1 MQLQFKDFPN
11 SVYFCPSKNRIVL
24 ERTKQKTNKNRSFQR
39 SNSSFSTEANVGT
52 SNFTNFV
59 QKTRLASHHM
69 DAMRTILQPIET
81 ELATFRKMQDD
92 LAVNP
97 NPLLREIILHVNK
110 QRGKQMRPIMV
121 LLFGKMHGA
130 ITDSTYSAALAL
142 ELLHTASLVHDD
154 VVDDSMQ
161 RRGQASVNA
170 IYNNKLAV
178 LVGDYLLST
187 ALVFTG
193 KSNDPRITNII
204 GALGQTLSD
213 GEIFQMFH
221 SHEKLI
227 SEEIYL
233 EIIRKKTASLFS
245 SCAEIGALSA
255 GASQDDINR
264 ARQIG
269 EYIGICFQIRDDIFD
284 YYSDDV
290 GKPTGNDM
298 REGKL
303 TLPIIYAVRMHGDN
317 HIHSMIDRLK
327 SGELTDNEVSELI
340 EFAKLNGGIEYA
352 ERTMQNYRQKA
363 IELLPENIGDTV
375 REAIIAYM
383 DAVINRTK

>member
-1 MQLQFKDFPN
+1 MQ
-11 SVYFCPSKNRIVL
+11 
-24 ERTKQKTNKNRSFQR
+24 
-39 SNSSFSTEANVGT
+39 
-52 SNFTNFV
+52 
-59 QKTRLASHHM
+59 
-69 DAMRTILQPIET
+69 TILQPIKAEM
-81 ELATFRKMQDD
+81 ATFRQLQDD

-110 QRGKQMRPIMV
+110 QRGKQMRPMMV
-121 LLFGKMHGA
+121 LLFGKMFGA
-130 ITDSTYSAALAL
+130 VTDATYSAALAL

-170 IYNNKLAV
+170 IYNNKIAV

-187 ALVFTG
+187 SLVFTG
-193 KSNDPRITNII
+193 RCNDPRITRII
-204 GALGQTLSD
+204 GSLGQTLSD

-221 SHEKLI
+221 SHEKLV
-227 SEEIYL
+227 SEEVYL

-245 SCAEIGALSA
+245 ACAEIGALSA
-255 GASQDDINR
+255 GATQSDIDR

-284 YYSDDV
+284 YYTDDI

-303 TLPIIYAVRMHGDN
+303 TLPIIYAVRTHGDDQ
-317 HIHSMIDRLK
+317 IRTMIDRLK
-327 SGELTDNEVSELI
+327 SGELSDTEVNELI
-340 EFAKLNGGIEYA
+340 EFAKRHGGIEYA
-352 ERTMQNYRQKA
+352 EQTMQSYRQKV
-363 IELLPENIGDTV
+363 IDLLPKGISENI
-375 REAIIAYM
+375 RKAITAYM
-383 DAVINRTK
+383 DTVITRKK

>member
-1 MQLQFKDFPN
+1 
-11 SVYFCPSKNRIVL
+11 
-24 ERTKQKTNKNRSFQR
+24 
-39 SNSSFSTEANVGT
+39 
-52 SNFTNFV
+52 
-59 QKTRLASHHM
+59 M
-69 DAMRTILQPIET
+69 DALQTILQPIET
-81 ELATFRKMQDD
+81 EMATFRQMQDD
-92 LAVNP
+92 LAMNP

-110 QRGKQMRPIMV
+110 QRGKQMRPMMV
-121 LLFGKMHGA
+121 LLFGKMYGA
-130 ITDSTYSAALAL
+130 VTDATYSAAMAL

-154 VVDDSMQ
+154 VVDDSLQ

-187 ALVFTG
+187 SLVFTG
-193 KSNDPRITNII
+193 RCGDPRITRII

-221 SHEKLI
+221 SHEKLV
-227 SEEIYL
+227 SEEVYL

-245 SCAEIGALSA
+245 SCAEIGVLSA
-255 GASQDDINR
+255 GGTQEDIDR

-284 YYSDDV
+284 YYTDDV

-303 TLPIIYAVRMHGDN
+303 TLPIIYAVRTQGDDR
-317 HIHSMIDRLK
+317 IRTMIDRLK
-327 SGELTDNEVSELI
+327 NGELSDEEIGELI
-340 EFAKLNGGIEYA
+340 EFAKQHGGIEYA
-352 ERTMQNYRQKA
+352 EQTMQEYRRKA
-363 IELLPENIGDTV
+363 LNLLPKNIDEDV
-375 REAIIAYM
+375 RKAIIAYV
-383 DAVINRTK
+383 DAVINRKK

>member
-1 MQLQFKDFPN
+1 
-11 SVYFCPSKNRIVL
+11 
-24 ERTKQKTNKNRSFQR
+24 
-39 SNSSFSTEANVGT
+39 
-52 SNFTNFV
+52 
-59 QKTRLASHHM
+59 M
-69 DAMRTILQPIET
+69 DAFNTITQPIAAEF
-81 ELATFRKMQDD
+81 ATFRKMQDD
-92 LAVNP
+92 LALNP

-110 QRGKQMRPIMV
+110 QRGKQMRPMMV
-121 LLFGKMHGA
+121 LLFGKMFGEV
-130 ITDSTYSAALAL
+130 TDSTYNAALAL

-193 KSNDPRITNII
+193 RCGDNRITDIV
-204 GALGQTLSD
+204 GSLGQILSD

-221 SHEKLI
+221 SHEKLV
-227 SEEIYL
+227 SEEVYL

-245 SCAEIGALSA
+245 SCAEIGALSV
-255 GASQDDINR
+255 GASTEDVAR

-284 YYSDDV
+284 YYTSDV

-303 TLPIIYAVRMHGDN
+303 TLPIIYAVRTQGDDR
-317 HIHSMIDRLK
+317 IRSMVNRLK
-327 SGELTDNEVSELI
+327 EGKLSDSEINELI
-340 EFAKLNGGIEYA
+340 EFAKANGGIEYA
-352 ERTMQNYRQKA
+352 EQTMQKYRQKA
-363 IELLPENIGDTV
+363 LDLLPEKIAEEIRN
-375 REAIIAYM
+375 AIIAYM
-383 DAVINRTK
+383 DAVINRKK

>member
-1 MQLQFKDFPN
+1 
-11 SVYFCPSKNRIVL
+11 
-24 ERTKQKTNKNRSFQR
+24 
-39 SNSSFSTEANVGT
+39 
-52 SNFTNFV
+52 
-59 QKTRLASHHM
+59 M
-69 DAMRTILQPIET
+69 DAIQSILRPIEA
-81 ELATFRKMQDD
+81 ELAIFRKMQDD

-110 QRGKQMRPIMV
+110 QRGKQMRPMLV
-121 LLFGKMHGA
+121 LLFSKMVGEV
-130 ITDSTYSAALAL
+130 TDITYSAALAL

-187 ALVFTG
+187 SLVFTG
-193 KSNDPRITNII
+193 RCGDPRITNII

-221 SHEKLI
+221 SHEKLV
-227 SEEIYL
+227 SEEVYF

-245 SCAEIGALSA
+245 SCAEIGALSS
-255 GASQDDINR
+255 GASQDTIDR

-284 YYSDDV
+284 YYSDNV

-303 TLPIIYAVRMHGDN
+303 TLPIIYAIRTHGNDHVRT
-317 HIHSMIDRLK
+317 MIDRLK
-327 SGELTDNEVSELI
+327 KGELSDAEVAELI
-340 EFAKLNGGIEYA
+340 EFAKQHGGIEYA
-352 ERTMQNYRQKA
+352 EQTMQRYRQKVLD
-363 IELLPENIGDTV
+363 LLPEGISEEI
-375 REAIIAYM
+375 REAIVAYM
-383 DAVINRTK
+383 DVVINRKK

>member
-1 MQLQFKDFPN
+1 M
-11 SVYFCPSKNRIVL
+11 
-24 ERTKQKTNKNRSFQR
+24 
-39 SNSSFSTEANVGT
+39 ST
-52 SNFTNFV
+52 F
-59 QKTRLASHHM
+59 
-69 DAMRTILQPIET
+69 DTIIRPIEA

-110 QRGKQMRPIMV
+110 QRGKQMRPMMV
-121 LLFGKMHGA
+121 MLFSKMFGNVVDA
-130 ITDSTYSAALAL
+130 TYNAALAL

-187 ALVFTG
+187 ALVLT
-193 KSNDPRITNII
+193 SRCEDQRITSIA
-204 GALGQTLSD
+204 GSLGQTLAD

-221 SHEKLI
+221 SHEKLV
-227 SEEIYL
+227 SEEVYY

-245 SCAEIGALSA
+245 SCAEIGALTA
-255 GASQDDINR
+255 GAPDEDVAR

-284 YYSDDV
+284 YFTNDV

-303 TLPIIYAVRMHGDN
+303 TLPIIYAVRTQGDER
-317 HIHSMIDRLK
+317 IREMIERLK
-327 SGELTDNEVSELI
+327 EGELSETEIDELI
-340 EFAKLNGGIEYA
+340 TFAKECGGIEYA
-352 ERTMQNYRQKA
+352 EQAMLQYRQK
-363 IELLPENIGDTV
+363 IVDLLPKNID
-375 REAIIAYM
+375 EELYIALIAYVDM
-383 DAVINRTK
+383 VIQREK

>member
-1 MQLQFKDFPN
+1 MPKK
-11 SVYFCPSKNRIVL
+11 YHI
-24 ERTKQKTNKNRSFQR
+24 RSFI
-39 SNSSFSTEANVGT
+39 
-52 SNFTNFV
+52 TNFV
-59 QKTRLASHHM
+59 EKFSLSPSRM
-69 DAMRTILQPIET
+69 DAMQTILQPIKAEM
-81 ELATFRKMQDD
+81 ATFRQLQDD

-110 QRGKQMRPIMV
+110 QRGKQMRPMMV
-121 LLFGKMHGA
+121 LLFGKMFGA
-130 ITDSTYSAALAL
+130 VTDATYSAALAL

-170 IYNNKLAV
+170 IYNNKIAV

-187 ALVFTG
+187 SLVFTG
-193 KSNDPRITNII
+193 RCNDPRITRII
-204 GALGQTLSD
+204 GSLGQTLSD

-221 SHEKLI
+221 SHEKLV
-227 SEEIYL
+227 SEEVYL

-245 SCAEIGALSA
+245 ACAEIGALSA
-255 GASQDDINR
+255 GATQSDIDR

-284 YYSDDV
+284 YYTNDV

-303 TLPIIYAVRMHGDN
+303 TLPIIYAVRTQGDE
-317 HIHSMIDRLK
+317 HIRTMIDRLK
-327 SGELTDNEVSELI
+327 GGELADEEINELI
-340 EFAKLNGGIEYA
+340 EFAKEKGGIEYA
-352 ERTMQNYRQKA
+352 EQTMQAYRQKA
-363 IELLPENIGDTV
+363 LALLPEAIDESIRT
-375 REAIIAYM
+375 AIIAYI
-383 DAVINRTK
+383 DAVINRKK

>member
-1 MQLQFKDFPN
+1 M
-11 SVYFCPSKNRIVL
+11 
-24 ERTKQKTNKNRSFQR
+24 
-39 SNSSFSTEANVGT
+39 ST
-52 SNFTNFV
+52 F
-59 QKTRLASHHM
+59 
-69 DAMRTILQPIET
+69 DTILRPIET
-81 ELATFRKMQDD
+81 EFATFRKMQDD

-110 QRGKQMRPIMV
+110 QRGKQMRPMMV
-121 LLFGKMHGA
+121 LLFGKMFGEVV
-130 ITDSTYSAALAL
+130 DSTYSAALAL

-154 VVDDSMQ
+154 VVDESMQ

-193 KSNDPRITNII
+193 RCGDPRITNIV
-204 GALGQTLSD
+204 GALGQTLAD

-221 SHEKLI
+221 SHEKLV
-227 SEEIYL
+227 SEEVYF

-245 SCAEIGALSA
+245 SCAEIGALSVN
-255 GASQDDINR
+255 ASADDVTR

-284 YYSDDV
+284 YYTNDV

-303 TLPIIYAVRMHGDN
+303 TLPIIYAVRTQGDE
-317 HIHSMIDRLK
+317 HIKLMIDRLK
-327 SGELTDNEVSELI
+327 EGGLSDIEINELI
-340 EFAKLNGGIEYA
+340 EFAKDNGGIEYA
-352 ERTMQNYRQKA
+352 EQTMHQYRQKA
-363 IELLPENIGDTV
+363 IDLLPSGIDETV
-375 REAIIAYM
+375 RTAVIAYM
-383 DAVINRTK
+383 DAVINRKK

>member
-1 MQLQFKDFPN
+1 
-11 SVYFCPSKNRIVL
+11 
-24 ERTKQKTNKNRSFQR
+24 
-39 SNSSFSTEANVGT
+39 
-52 SNFTNFV
+52 
-59 QKTRLASHHM
+59 M
-69 DAMRTILQPIET
+69 DAIQSILRPIEA
-81 ELATFRKMQDD
+81 ELAIFRKMQDD

-110 QRGKQMRPIMV
+110 QRGKQMRPMLV
-121 LLFGKMHGA
+121 LLFSKMVGEV
-130 ITDSTYSAALAL
+130 TDITYSSALAL

-193 KSNDPRITNII
+193 RCGDPRITNII

-221 SHEKLI
+221 SHEKLV
-227 SEEIYL
+227 SEEVYF

-245 SCAEIGALSA
+245 SCAEIGALSS
-255 GASQDDINR
+255 GALQDTIDR

-284 YYSDDV
+284 YYSDNV

-303 TLPIIYAVRMHGDN
+303 TLPIIYAIRTHGNDHVRT
-317 HIHSMIDRLK
+317 MIDRLK
-327 SGELTDNEVSELI
+327 KGELSDAEVAELI
-340 EFAKLNGGIEYA
+340 EFAKQHGGIEYA
-352 ERTMQNYRQKA
+352 EQTMQRYRQKVLD
-363 IELLPENIGDTV
+363 LLPEGISEEI
-375 REAIIAYM
+375 REAIVAYM
-383 DAVINRTK
+383 DVVINRKK

>member
-1 MQLQFKDFPN
+1 MELFN
-11 SVYFCPSKNRIVL
+11 II
-24 ERTKQKTNKNRSFQR
+24 TK
-39 SNSSFSTEANVGT
+39 
-52 SNFTNFV
+52 
-59 QKTRLASHHM
+59 
-69 DAMRTILQPIET
+69 PIEA
-81 ELATFRKMQDD
+81 EFAAFRKMQDD

-110 QRGKQMRPIMV
+110 QRGKQMRPMMV
-121 LLFGKMHGA
+121 MLFGKMFGEVSD
-130 ITDSTYSAALAL
+130 TTYSAALAL

-193 KSNDPRITNII
+193 RCGDPRITNIV
-204 GALGQTLSD
+204 GALGQTLAD

-221 SHEKLI
+221 SHEKLV
-227 SEEIYL
+227 SEEVYF

-255 GASQDDINR
+255 GAQPNEADR

-284 YYSDDV
+284 YYSNDV

-303 TLPIIYAVRMHGDN
+303 TLPIIYAVRTEGDDR
-317 HIHSMIDRLK
+317 IREMINRLK
-327 SGELTDNEVSELI
+327 SGELSEAEIGDLI
-340 EFAKLNGGIEYA
+340 EFAKAKGGIEYA
-352 ERTMQNYRQKA
+352 ERTMQEYRQKA
-363 IELLPENIGDTV
+363 IDLLPAGIDEDV
-375 REAIIAYM
+375 RSAIIAYM
-383 DAVINRTK
+383 DAVINRSK

>member
-1 MQLQFKDFPN
+1 MELFN
-11 SVYFCPSKNRIVL
+11 II
-24 ERTKQKTNKNRSFQR
+24 TK
-39 SNSSFSTEANVGT
+39 
-52 SNFTNFV
+52 
-59 QKTRLASHHM
+59 
-69 DAMRTILQPIET
+69 PIEA
-81 ELATFRKMQDD
+81 EFAAFRKMQDD

-110 QRGKQMRPIMV
+110 QRGKQMRPMMV
-121 LLFGKMHGA
+121 LLFGKMFGEVSD
-130 ITDSTYSAALAL
+130 TTYSAALAL

-193 KSNDPRITNII
+193 RCGDPRITNIV
-204 GALGQTLSD
+204 GALGQTLAD

-221 SHEKLI
+221 SHEKLV
-227 SEEIYL
+227 SEEVYF

-255 GASQDDINR
+255 GAQPNEADR

-284 YYSDDV
+284 YYSNDV

-303 TLPIIYAVRMHGDN
+303 TLPIIYAVRTEGDDR
-317 HIHSMIDRLK
+317 IREMINRLK
-327 SGELTDNEVSELI
+327 SGELSEAEIGDLI
-340 EFAKLNGGIEYA
+340 EFAKAKGGIEYA
-352 ERTMQNYRQKA
+352 ERTMQEYRQKA
-363 IELLPENIGDTV
+363 IDLLPAGIDEDV
-375 REAIIAYM
+375 RSAIIAYM
-383 DAVINRTK
+383 DAVINRSK

>member
-1 MQLQFKDFPN
+1 
-11 SVYFCPSKNRIVL
+11 
-24 ERTKQKTNKNRSFQR
+24 
-39 SNSSFSTEANVGT
+39 
-52 SNFTNFV
+52 
-59 QKTRLASHHM
+59 M
-69 DAMRTILQPIET
+69 DALQTILQPIGT
-81 ELATFRKMQDD
+81 EFSTFRKMQDD

-110 QRGKQMRPIMV
+110 QRGKQMRPMMV
-121 LLFGKMHGA
+121 LLFGKMFGE
-130 ITDSTYSAALAL
+130 ITNSTYSAALAL

-193 KSNDPRITNII
+193 RCGDPRITNII

-221 SHEKLI
+221 SHEKLV
-227 SEEIYL
+227 SEEVYL

-255 GASQDDINR
+255 GASQEDIDR

-284 YYSDDV
+284 YYSNDV

-303 TLPIIYAVRMHGDN
+303 TLPIIYAVRTHGDE
-317 HIHSMIDRLK
+317 HIRTMIDRLK
-327 SGELTDNEVSELI
+327 NGELNDTEIDELI
-340 EFAKLNGGIEYA
+340 EFAKLHGGIEYA
-352 ERTMQNYRQKA
+352 EQVMQDFRQKA
-363 IELLPENIGDTV
+363 FDLLPQNNGESI
-375 REAIIAYM
+375 RKAIIAYM
-383 DAVINRTK
+383 DAVINRKK

>member
-1 MQLQFKDFPN
+1 M
-11 SVYFCPSKNRIVL
+11 
-24 ERTKQKTNKNRSFQR
+24 
-39 SNSSFSTEANVGT
+39 
-52 SNFTNFV
+52 
-59 QKTRLASHHM
+59 
-69 DAMRTILQPIET
+69 
-81 ELATFRKMQDD
+81 
-92 LAVNP
+92 
-97 NPLLREIILHVNK
+97 REIILHVNK
-110 QRGKQMRPIMV
+110 QRGKQMRPMMV
-121 LLFGKMHGA
+121 MLFGKMFGEVSE
-130 ITDSTYSAALAL
+130 TTYSAALAL

-193 KSNDPRITNII
+193 RCGDPRITNIV
-204 GALGQTLSD
+204 GALGQTLAD

-221 SHEKLI
+221 SHEKMV
-227 SEEIYL
+227 SEEVYF

-255 GASQDDINR
+255 GAQSDDVAR

-284 YYSDDV
+284 YYSNDV

-303 TLPIIYAVRMHGDN
+303 TLPIIYAVRTEGDDR
-317 HIHSMIDRLK
+317 IREMIDRLK
-327 SGELTDNEVSELI
+327 AGELSEAEIGELI
-340 EFAKLNGGIEYA
+340 EFAKAKGGIEYA
-352 ERTMQNYRQKA
+352 ERTMQEYRQKA
-363 IELLPENIGDTV
+363 IDLLPAGIDEDI
-375 REAIIAYM
+375 RKAIIAYM
-383 DAVINRTK
+383 DAVINRSK

>member
-1 MQLQFKDFPN
+1 MDVMQ
-11 SVYFCPSKNRIVL
+11 
-24 ERTKQKTNKNRSFQR
+24 
-39 SNSSFSTEANVGT
+39 
-52 SNFTNFV
+52 
-59 QKTRLASHHM
+59 
-69 DAMRTILQPIET
+69 TILQPIAT
-81 ELATFRKMQDD
+81 EMATFRQMQDD

-110 QRGKQMRPIMV
+110 QRGKQMRPMMV
-121 LLFGKMHGA
+121 LLFGKMYGA
-130 ITDSTYSAALAL
+130 VTDATYSAALAL

-187 ALVFTG
+187 SLVFTG
-193 KSNDPRITNII
+193 RCGDPRITHII

-221 SHEKLI
+221 SHEKLV
-227 SEEIYL
+227 SEEVYT
-233 EIIRKKTASLFS
+233 EIIRKKTASLFA

-255 GASQDDINR
+255 GASQEDIDR

-284 YYSDDV
+284 YYSNDV

-303 TLPIIYAVRMHGDN
+303 TLPIIYAVRTQGDDR
-317 HIHSMIDRLK
+317 IRTMIDRLK
-327 SGELTDNEVSELI
+327 NGELADAEIIELI
-340 EFAKLNGGIEYA
+340 EFAKQHGGIEYA
-352 ERTMQNYRQKA
+352 EQTMQNYRNKA
-363 IELLPENIGDTV
+363 LALLPEGIGEEM
-375 REAIIAYM
+375 RQAITAYM
-383 DAVINRTK
+383 DAVISRKK

>member
-1 MQLQFKDFPN
+1 
-11 SVYFCPSKNRIVL
+11 
-24 ERTKQKTNKNRSFQR
+24 
-39 SNSSFSTEANVGT
+39 
-52 SNFTNFV
+52 
-59 QKTRLASHHM
+59 M
-69 DAMRTILQPIET
+69 DAMQTILQPIKAEM
-81 ELATFRKMQDD
+81 ATFRQLQDD

-110 QRGKQMRPIMV
+110 QRGKQMRPMMV
-121 LLFGKMHGA
+121 LLFGKMFGA
-130 ITDSTYSAALAL
+130 VTDATYSAALAL

-170 IYNNKLAV
+170 IYNNKIAV

-187 ALVFTG
+187 SLVFTG
-193 KSNDPRITNII
+193 RCNDPRITRII
-204 GALGQTLSD
+204 GSLGQTLSD

-221 SHEKLI
+221 SHEKLV
-227 SEEIYL
+227 SEEVYL

-245 SCAEIGALSA
+245 ACAEIGALSA
-255 GASQDDINR
+255 GATQSDIDR

-284 YYSDDV
+284 YYTNDV

-303 TLPIIYAVRMHGDN
+303 TLPIIYAVRTQGDE
-317 HIHSMIDRLK
+317 HIRTMIDRLK
-327 SGELTDNEVSELI
+327 GGELADEEINELI
-340 EFAKLNGGIEYA
+340 EFAKEKGGIEYA
-352 ERTMQNYRQKA
+352 EQTMQAYRQKA
-363 IELLPENIGDTV
+363 LALLPEAIDESIRT
-375 REAIIAYM
+375 AIIAYI
-383 DAVINRTK
+383 DAVINRKK

>member
-1 MQLQFKDFPN
+1 M
-11 SVYFCPSKNRIVL
+11 
-24 ERTKQKTNKNRSFQR
+24 
-39 SNSSFSTEANVGT
+39 ST
-52 SNFTNFV
+52 F
-59 QKTRLASHHM
+59 
-69 DAMRTILQPIET
+69 DTILRPIET
-81 ELATFRKMQDD
+81 EFAAFRKMQDD

-110 QRGKQMRPIMV
+110 QRGKQMRPMMV
-121 LLFGKMHGA
+121 LLFGKMFGEVV
-130 ITDSTYSAALAL
+130 DSTYSAALAL

-154 VVDDSMQ
+154 VVDESMQ

-193 KSNDPRITNII
+193 RCDDPRITNIV
-204 GALGQTLSD
+204 GALGQTLAD

-221 SHEKLI
+221 SHEKLV
-227 SEEIYL
+227 SEEVYF

-245 SCAEIGALSA
+245 SCAEIGALSVN
-255 GASQDDINR
+255 ASADDVTR

-284 YYSDDV
+284 YYTNDV

-303 TLPIIYAVRMHGDN
+303 TLPIIYAVRTQGDE
-317 HIHSMIDRLK
+317 HIKSMIDRLK
-327 SGELTDNEVSELI
+327 EGGLSDIEINELI
-340 EFAKLNGGIEYA
+340 EFAKDNGGIEYA
-352 ERTMQNYRQKA
+352 EQTMHQYRQKA
-363 IELLPENIGDTV
+363 IDLLPSGIDEMV
-375 REAIIAYM
+375 RTAVIAYM
-383 DAVINRTK
+383 DAVINRKK

>member
-1 MQLQFKDFPN
+1 
-11 SVYFCPSKNRIVL
+11 
-24 ERTKQKTNKNRSFQR
+24 
-39 SNSSFSTEANVGT
+39 
-52 SNFTNFV
+52 
-59 QKTRLASHHM
+59 M
-69 DAMRTILQPIET
+69 DAFNTIIQPIAVEF
-81 ELATFRKMQDD
+81 ATFRKMQDD
-92 LAVNP
+92 LALNP

-110 QRGKQMRPIMV
+110 QRGKQMRPMMV
-121 LLFGKMHGA
+121 LLFGKMYGKL
-130 ITDSTYSAALAL
+130 TDATYNAALAL

-193 KSNDPRITNII
+193 RCGDNRITDIV
-204 GALGQTLSD
+204 GSLGQILSD

-221 SHEKLI
+221 SHEKLV
-227 SEEIYL
+227 SEEVYL

-245 SCAEIGALSA
+245 SCAEIGALSV
-255 GASQDDINR
+255 GASTEDVAR

-284 YYSDDV
+284 YYTSDV

-303 TLPIIYAVRMHGDN
+303 TLPIIYAVRTQGDE
-317 HIHSMIDRLK
+317 HIRTMIDRLK
-327 SGELTDNEVSELI
+327 EGKLSDSEINELI
-340 EFAKLNGGIEYA
+340 EFAKANGGIEYA
-352 ERTMQNYRQKA
+352 EQTMQKYRQKA
-363 IELLPENIGDTV
+363 LDLLPEKIAEEIKN
-375 REAIIAYM
+375 AIIAYL
-383 DAVINRTK
+383 DAVINRKK

>member
-1 MQLQFKDFPN
+1 
-11 SVYFCPSKNRIVL
+11 
-24 ERTKQKTNKNRSFQR
+24 
-39 SNSSFSTEANVGT
+39 
-52 SNFTNFV
+52 
-59 QKTRLASHHM
+59 M
-69 DAMRTILQPIET
+69 DAFNTIIQPIAVEF
-81 ELATFRKMQDD
+81 ATFRKMQDD
-92 LAVNP
+92 LALNP

-110 QRGKQMRPIMV
+110 QRGKQMRPMMV
-121 LLFGKMHGA
+121 LLFGKMYGKL
-130 ITDSTYSAALAL
+130 TDATYNAALAL

-193 KSNDPRITNII
+193 RCGDNRITDIV
-204 GALGQTLSD
+204 GSLGQILSD

-221 SHEKLI
+221 SHEKLV
-227 SEEIYL
+227 SEEVYL

-245 SCAEIGALSA
+245 SCAEIGALSV
-255 GASQDDINR
+255 GASTEDVAR

-284 YYSDDV
+284 YYTSDV

-303 TLPIIYAVRMHGDN
+303 TLPIIYAVRTQGDE
-317 HIHSMIDRLK
+317 HIRTMIDRLK
-327 SGELTDNEVSELI
+327 EGKLSDSEINELI
-340 EFAKLNGGIEYA
+340 EFAKANGGIEYA
-352 ERTMQNYRQKA
+352 EQTMQKYRQKA
-363 IELLPENIGDTV
+363 LDLLPEKIAEEIRN
-375 REAIIAYM
+375 AIIAYL
-383 DAVINRTK
+383 DAVINRKK

>member
-1 MQLQFKDFPN
+1 M
-11 SVYFCPSKNRIVL
+11 
-24 ERTKQKTNKNRSFQR
+24 
-39 SNSSFSTEANVGT
+39 ST
-52 SNFTNFV
+52 F
-59 QKTRLASHHM
+59 
-69 DAMRTILQPIET
+69 DTILRPIEA
-81 ELATFRKMQDD
+81 EFATFRKMQDD

-110 QRGKQMRPIMV
+110 QRGKQMRPMMV
-121 LLFGKMHGA
+121 LLFGKMFGEVV
-130 ITDSTYSAALAL
+130 DSTYSAALAL

-193 KSNDPRITNII
+193 RCGDPRITNIV
-204 GALGQTLSD
+204 GALGQTLAD

-221 SHEKLI
+221 SHEKLV
-227 SEEIYL
+227 SEEVYF

-245 SCAEIGALSA
+245 SCAEIGALSVN
-255 GASQDDINR
+255 ASADDVTR

-284 YYSDDV
+284 YYTNDV

-303 TLPIIYAVRMHGDN
+303 TLPIIYAVRTQGDEN
-317 HIHSMIDRLK
+317 IRTMIDRLK
-327 SGELTDNEVSELI
+327 SGELSDAEINELI
-340 EFAKLNGGIEYA
+340 EFAKDRGGIEYA
-352 ERTMQNYRQKA
+352 EHTMLQYRQKA
-363 IELLPENIGDTV
+363 IDLLPKGIDEDI
-375 REAIIAYM
+375 RQSIIAYM
-383 DAVINRTK
+383 DVVLNRTK

>member
-1 MQLQFKDFPN
+1 MSFFKVQN
-11 SVYFCPSKNRIVL
+11 EKL
-24 ERTKQKTNKNRSFQR
+24 ESDERRKQVFLLNLRRNQI
-39 SNSSFSTEANVGT
+39 SFS
-52 SNFTNFV
+52 S
-59 QKTRLASHHM
+59 M
-69 DAMRTILQPIET
+69 DVMHTILQPIET

-110 QRGKQMRPIMV
+110 QRGKQMRPMLV

-130 ITDSTYSAALAL
+130 VTDSTYSAALAL

-193 KSNDPRITNII
+193 RSNDPRITNII

-255 GASQDDINR
+255 GASQDDIDR

-284 YYSDDV
+284 YYSNDV
-290 GKPTGNDM
+290 GKPTGSDM

-303 TLPIIYAVRMHGDN
+303 TLPFIYAVRTHGND
-317 HIHSMIDRLK
+317 HIRTMIDRLK
-327 SGELTDNEVSELI
+327 SGELSDEEINELI
-340 EFAKLNGGIEYA
+340 EFAKDKGGIEYA
-352 ERTMQNYRQKA
+352 EQTMQQYRQKV
-363 IELLPENIGDTV
+363 IDLLPEGIDEDI
-375 REAIIAYM
+375 RAALIAYI
-383 DAVINRTK
+383 DVVINRKK